1 VKESSSAISVARGA
15 SYLLI
20 QNIASTIISI
30 AAFALIAR
38 LITQAEMGVLAT
50 LTLTAG
56 ACQLIASLGLPS
68 AATKFI
74 AEYMGK
80 DDRQTA
86 SSVFYQI
93 LRVSLTLSVALAL
106 LCFIFSNIISLY
118 LLKTRAYTK
127 LFQVLTFDIVL
138 TAGILPCLTQSLLG
152 LQKIR
157 EIATF
162 NITSLA
168 IRQTLIVSLLFSGY
182 GLTGLVIAWCIS
194 DLVNCTLGTS
204 LILKTLGSPT
214 SSFSLRHLLKFSSPL
229 FVSGIATFSYDWFD
243 RVLLL
248 AFVSLNQLGV
258 YNVALTAFG
267 VLAGIPGAISTA
279 LFPKYSEIHGR
290 EGTKAVENAIHTA
303 SRYVCYITI
312 PLALGLLATANPAI
326 SLLAGE
332 AYTTASQPLAILS
345 LFFAA
350 SCVSAA
356 LSGLFLIL
364 EQTPIASGL
373 TIINVIAGITFT
385 VLFLPIF
392 GITGAAIARGIAMLL
407 GLALSVSFLKKRINL
422 KLDREALGKS
432 LIAGLAMA
440 AAVSLVEYVWY
451 SKYLLPLYALTGG
464 LTYLTML
471 RVLHAATKTDIQLIQ
486 QYLGKRL
493 KPLTKPIGTFLL
505 GKEQY

>member
-1 VKESSSAISVARGA
+1 MKENSSAIYVARGA
-15 SYLLI
+15 
-20 QNIASTIISI
+20 
-30 AAFALIAR
+30 R
-38 LITQAEMGVLAT
+38 
-50 LTLTAG
+50 
-56 ACQLIASLGLPS
+56 
-68 AATKFI
+68 
-74 AEYMGK
+74 
-80 DDRQTA
+80 
-86 SSVFYQI
+86 
-93 LRVSLTLSVALAL
+93 ALA
-106 LCFIFSNIISLY
+106 I
-118 LLKTRAYTK
+118 
-127 LFQVLTFDIVL
+127 
-138 TAGILPCLTQSLLG
+138 
-152 LQKIR
+152 
-157 EIATF
+157 
-162 NITSLA
+162 
-168 IRQTLIVSLLFSGY
+168 
-182 GLTGLVIAWCIS
+182 
-194 DLVNCTLGTS
+194 
-204 LILKTLGSPT
+204 
-214 SSFSLRHLLKFSSPL
+214 
-229 FVSGIATFSYDWFD
+229 
-243 RVLLL
+243 
-248 AFVSLNQLGV
+248 
-258 YNVALTAFG
+258 
-267 VLAGIPGAISTA
+267 
-279 LFPKYSEIHGR
+279 
-290 EGTKAVENAIHTA
+290 
-303 SRYVCYITI
+303 
-312 PLALGLLATANPAI
+312 GLLATANPGI

-332 AYTTASQPLAILS
+332 TYTTASQPLAILS

>member
-1 VKESSSAISVARGA
+1 MRENSSAVYVARGA
-15 SYLLI
+15 SYLFI
-20 QNIASTIISI
+20 QNIASTIILI

-38 LITQAEMGVLAT
+38 LITQAEMGILAT
-50 LTLTAG
+50 LTLIVG
-56 ACQLIASLGLPS
+56 VCQLIASLGLPS

-74 AEYMGK
+74 PEYMGK
-80 DDRQTA
+80 DDHQTA

-93 LRVSLTLSVALAL
+93 LKVSLTLSVTLAS
-106 LCFIFSNIISLY
+106 LCFVFSDSISLY
-118 LLKTRAYTK
+118 LFKTTAHGR
-127 LFQVLTFDIVL
+127 LFKVLAFDIVA
-138 TAGILPCLTQSLLG
+138 AGVLPCLSNSLLG
-152 LQKIR
+152 LQR
-157 EIATF
+157 FRDVATF

-168 IRQTLIVSLLFSGY
+168 IRKTLTVFLLLSGH
-182 GLTGLVIAWCIS
+182 GLFGLVVAWCIS
-194 DLVNCTLGTS
+194 DFVNCSLGISIILRS
-204 LILKTLGSPT
+204 LGPSP
-214 SSFSLRHLLKFSSPL
+214 SSFSLTRLLKFSSPL
-229 FVSGIATFSYDWFD
+229 FLSGIASFAYGWFD

-248 AFVSLNQLGV
+248 AFVSLSQLGV

-303 SRYVCYITI
+303 SRYVCYITM
-312 PLALGLLATANPAI
+312 PLALGLLATATPAI

-364 EQTPIASGL
+364 EETVIASGL
-373 TIINVIAGITFT
+373 TIINVATGIT
-385 VLFLPIF
+385 LGALLLPTF
-392 GITGAAIARGIAMLL
+392 GIVGASIARGIAMLL
-407 GLALSVSFLKKRINL
+407 GLALSLWFLKKKINL
-422 KLDREALGKS
+422 TFDREALWKS
-432 LIAGLAMA
+432 FTAGLAMTG
-440 AAVSLVEYVWY
+440 AVSLVQHVWY

-464 LTYLTML
+464 LTYLIML
-471 RVLHAATKTDIQLIQ
+471 RALQAATKTDIQLIQ

-493 KPLTKPIGTFLL
+493 EFLINPIGSFLL
-505 GKEQY
+505 SKK